1 MVRLRSDCGGKSQP
15 KTGKFVI
22 GHGAPMNSLSNPN
35 VVHKPIGPY
44 HHTALVPENSRW
56 LVIASGAKA
65 QSEQALRNIAACLEA
80 NGMRKEDLVKFTVYL
95 TDARSIAD
103 YRAARSKVIGD
114 GIQPAS
120 TLVIVAGLANP
131 DLLVEIEAWAAK
143 PML

>member
-1 MVRLRSDCGGKSQP
+1 
-15 KTGKFVI
+15 
-22 GHGAPMNSLSNPN
+22 MNSLSNPN

-56 LVIASGAKA
+56 LVISGQVGMDREGNIASGAKA

-103 YRAARSKVIGD
+103 YRAARWKVIGD